1 MTPAAYA
8 NHRGE
13 IRSGDLL
20 AWSHRGWG
28 SLYDLQVQAVRM
40 FTRSEYCHV
49 GIAWVIGGRVLVL
62 EAVSAGV
69 RIMPLSSLLPCYW
82 LPLSVAWNWVVED
95 FALARVG
102 ERYSRWQAV
111 LAGLRLLKPGEDR
124 LWQCAE
130 YAWMNLAHA
139 GTDLGPVITPSGL
152 VAAAQRLGAPCF
164 YLED

>member
-1 MTPAAYA
+1 MRYTAA
-8 NHRGE
+8 RQK

-28 SLYDLQVQAVRM
+28 SWYDLQVQAVRV

-49 GIAWVIGGRVLVL
+49 GIAWVVGGRVFVL

-69 RIMPLSSLLPCYW
+69 RIFPLSRLLPFYW
-82 LPLSVAWNWVVED
+82 LPLGAAWSETIEEI
-95 FALARVG
+95 ALSHVG

-111 LAGLRLLKPGEDR
+111 LAGLGLLAPGEDR
-124 LWQCAE
+124 AWQCAE
-130 YAWMNLAHA
+130 YAGMVLMSA
-139 GTDLGPVITPSGL
+139 GRDLDCDWTPSGL
-152 VAAAQRLGAPCF
+152 VLAAQRQGAPLH